1 MTNIEKLE
9 LSVRDLYGAKDPA
22 RDDWADWLAA
32 NHVFAVADSAQE
44 VAEQHGAR
52 ADLARAG
59 GMLHDIADARMS
71 RFDEAHEETSLAI
84 ARDLMQQA
92 GFSEEEIHIV
102 VDDGIRLHSCR
113 DGQAPETPEG
123 KALATG
129 DARVHLQSDFYLYF
143 AWKKGTEGKSLEEL
157 KQIVGKKIERDFHD
171 KIFFEDVR
179 ETCRPAYELLRI
191 WAEPAPN
198 Q

>member
-1 MTNIEKLE
+1 MTNVETLE
-9 LSVRDLYGAKDPA
+9 QLVRDLYGAKDPA

-44 VAEQHGAR
+44 VAERHGAR

-71 RFDEAHEETSLAI
+71 RFNEAHEETSLTI
-84 ARDLMQQA
+84 ARELMQQA
-92 GFSEEEIHIV
+92 GFSEADIRVV

-129 DARVHLQSDFYLYF
+129 DARVHLLSDFYFYF
-143 AWKKGTEGKSLEEL
+143 AWKKGKEGKSLEQL
-157 KQIVGKKIERDFHD
+157 KQIVQKKIERDFHE
-171 KIFFEDVR
+171 KIFFENVR
-179 ETCRPAYELLRI
+179 EACRPAYEVLKNFT
-191 WAEPAPN
+191 A
-198 Q
+198 